1 MTLVNHS
8 ADLFV
13 VNYSITI
20 QSQLNVSRQCCAGE
34 FTPAEAVHDV
44 SPSRGVGVVLR
55 LVTQPQWEEAVDT
68 NKPSSVSVPS
78 SPPTGVVPPS
88 GSLLQVSKCPNCVTA
103 YLNAV
108 FLL

>member
-20 QSQLNVSRQCCAGE
+20 QYNWMCHVSNCAGE
-34 FTPAEAVHDV
+34 FTPGEAVHDV

-55 LVTQPQWEEAVDT
+55 LVTQP
-68 NKPSSVSVPS
+68 
-78 SPPTGVVPPS
+78 
-88 GSLLQVSKCPNCVTA
+88 
-103 YLNAV
+103 
-108 FLL
+108 